1 MENKSEYL
9 LKINLYPVY
18 LIGVFLIIFQ
28 IINVIPPWF
37 TPTDWGKT
45 IIFRIVLAILVFLF
59 LFQILFKKINISDIK
74 KKIKSASLLFWFLI
88 SLLGIY
94 LLATI
99 FSLDIHFSLWG
110 DPHRNGGFVNFT
122 FYIIFA
128 LFVFLVIRKEDW
140 QKILDFALIIGI
152 IVSAI
157 AIFQQFG
164 IFSKF
169 FIPYSIRP
177 ISTIANAILLSLYLL
192 LLTFISFSF
201 GLKTKSRL
209 KKIFYFFSFLLFLS
223 VSVFLVQTRGA
234 FLGLII
240 GFLWFLF
247 AYPKKSTKLKV
258 YIGIILLFVV
268 FGTYLLKTHM
278 DSHLYLYQKMP
289 PLLSSTLDRVL
300 SIFEGR
306 KVTESRFSTWT
317 VALIALKDKP
327 VLGYGP
333 ENFMVAF
340 DKNYDPSLPILGPA
354 AGDATV
360 YEWWDRAHNFF
371 LDISIAAGIPA
382 LIIYL
387 LLFGVLFWQLQKVK
401 KRNPEKAVISNG
413 LQATFIGYLV
423 ALFFTFDSIS
433 TYLVSFLLIGYSL
446 HLISSCSDS
455 DQQNQ
460 IRAVNGKG
468 VKFIS
473 YLYRY
478 KIPLISILFVFLII
492 FIINYNLKPLYL
504 NKELNMAD
512 FYQQS
517 GNCEKSLEIVNRIS
531 SQVKN
536 DIIDNYLNQR
546 LSGVIY
552 NCIKEEQNKDEKL
565 INQGIQIL
573 KEAVNTHP
581 NYLQNL
587 ILLGEYIDILIEEKN
602 KLTENV
608 FVPTKEN
615 KQLKNEANYYF
626 EKAYNL
632 SPKRQLILRDWAK
645 NGIITGDYEK
655 AKEKLTECISLNRYY
670 NSCIWLMSLAHGY
683 SGDLEGFKYF
693 YDMAKGNG
701 YDVESEES
709 LKQLINMYV
718 RIEDYEGLAGVYP
731 KLIQITQDKNK
742 KAQLYASLAAVYKKL
757 GQIEKARETAL
768 KILELLPEQKQAVD
782 EFLKSLGY

>member
-1 MENKSEYL
+1 MENKSEYS

-18 LIGVFLIIFQ
+18 LIGIFLIISQ

-37 TPTDWGKT
+37 TPTDWGKALV
-45 IIFRIVLAILVFLF
+45 FRIILSALLFLF
-59 LFQILFKKINISDIK
+59 IFQILFRKINISDIK
-74 KKIKSASLLFWFLI
+74 EKIKSVSLLFWLLIFLF
-88 SLLGIY
+88 GIY

-110 DPHRNGGFVNFT
+110 DPHRNGGFVNFA

-128 LFVFLVIRKEDW
+128 LFVFLIIHKEDW
-140 QKILDFALIIGI
+140 QKVLDFAIIIGI
-152 IVSAI
+152 IVSVI

-164 IFSKF
+164 IFSKY

-201 GLKTKSRL
+201 GIKTKSWL
-209 KKIFYFFSFLLFLS
+209 KKVFYFFSFILFLS

-258 YIGIILLFVV
+258 YTGIVLLFVV
-268 FGTYLLKTHM
+268 FGAYLLKSYM

-289 PLLSSTLDRVL
+289 PILSSTLDRTL
-300 SIFEGR
+300 SVFEGK

-317 VALIALKDKP
+317 VALKSLKDRP
-327 VLGYGP
+327 ILGYGP

-354 AGDATV
+354 AGDPTM
-360 YEWWDRAHNFF
+360 YEWWDRAHNFL
-371 LDISIAAGIPA
+371 LDIPIAAGIPA

-387 LLFGVLFWQLQKVK
+387 LLFGVLLWQLQKVK
-401 KRNPEKAVISNG
+401 KRSPEKAVISNG

-433 TYLVSFLLIGYSL
+433 TYLVSFLLMGYSL
-446 HLISSCSDS
+446 HLINSYSDS
-455 DQQNQ
+455 NKQNQ
-460 IRAVNGKG
+460 PQAVNGKE

-478 KIPLISILFVFLII
+478 RMPLILILFGFLIF
-492 FIINYNLKPLYL
+492 FIINYNLKPLSYS
-504 NKELNMAD
+504 KELNMAD

-517 GNCEKSLEIVNRIS
+517 GNCEKSLEIVNRIYP
-531 SQVKN
+531 QIKN
-536 DIIDNYLNQR
+536 NIIENYLNQR
-546 LSGVIY
+546 LAGVIY
-552 NCIKEEQNKDEKL
+552 NCIKDEQNKDEKL
-565 INQGIQIL
+565 IKEGIQIL
-573 KEAVNTHP
+573 KEPIDEHP
-581 NYLQNL
+581 IYLQNW
-587 ILLGEYIDILIEEKN
+587 IIIGEYTNILIEEKD
-602 KLTENV
+602 KLTNNV
-608 FVPTKEN
+608 FQPTDEM
-615 KQLKNEANYYF
+615 KQLKDEANYYF
-626 EKAYNL
+626 EKAHNL
-632 SPKRQLILRDWAK
+632 SPKRQLVLRDWAK
-645 NGIITGDYEK
+645 TGILTGEYGQAE
-655 AKEKLTECISLNRYY
+655 EKLTECINLNRYY
-670 NSCIWLMSLAHGY
+670 NPCIWLMALSKGY
-683 SGDLEGFKYF
+683 SKDSEGFKYF
-693 YDMAKGNG
+693 YDMVKENG

-718 RIEDYEGLAGVYP
+718 RIEDYEGLTGVYP
-731 KLIQITQDKNK
+731 KLIQIAQDKNK
-742 KAQLYASLAAVYKKL
+742 KAQLYASLAAVYKEL

-768 KILELLPEQKQAVD
+768 KILEFLPEAKPNVD
-782 EFLKSLGY
+782 EFLKSL